1 MAIILK
7 SNYRLNAISI
17 KISIPLSIEREK
29 TITATKCK
37 YKGPQVAIALLSNK
51 NRVIGVTILD
61 RVRVQ
66 IQHYKIIVLAK
77 NQTHRQVKQSRRS
90 RNKAKQLQWPNFD
103 KDTKINI
110 RKMGAFRNT
119 MVGKLNIH
127 MQKSGTRSLSI
138 ILYKTQ
144 FKMHQRC

>member
-29 TITATKCK
+29 TITATMCK

-51 NRVIGVTILD
+51 NRVIGVTILG

-66 IQHYKIIVLAK
+66 I
-77 NQTHRQVKQSRRS
+77 
-90 RNKAKQLQWPNFD
+90 
-103 KDTKINI
+103 
-110 RKMGAFRNT
+110 
-119 MVGKLNIH
+119 
-127 MQKSGTRSLSI
+127 
-138 ILYKTQ
+138 
-144 FKMHQRC
+144 